1 MAWYLLKELTMII
14 VEGINHVS
22 LPVTNLKA
30 SIKFY
35 SDLFDFEVIDD
46 SSKDYVYMTLDPIQ
60 VKLIKVDKVEQV
72 NKFPTI
78 SFAMDVDDFT
88 EAIEEIEEKEIK
100 IEKGPEGTD
109 SGEMV
114 VIKDPDGNLIELYYQ
129 G

>member
-1 MAWYLLKELTMII
+1 MII
-14 VEGINHVS
+14 VEGINHIS

-30 SIKFY
+30 STQFY

-46 SSKDYVYMTLDPIQ
+46 SSKEYVYMTFDPIQ
-60 VKLIKVDKVEQV
+60 VKLIKVDKLEQTY
-72 NKFPTI
+72 KFPVV

-88 EAIEEIEEKEIK
+88 EAIEEIEEKGIK
-100 IEKGPEGTD
+100 IEKGPESTD
-109 SGEMV
+109 TGESI